1 MIFSLMHFAYMMHPF
16 IGLSLYLNTEIVLSF
31 QDRGK
36 DLKRE
41 YNFWPCAKKTG
52 RALS

>member
-16 IGLSLYLNTEIVLSF
+16 IGLSLYLNAEILLSF

-36 DLKRE
+36 DFEKRVKFLATLQ
-41 YNFWPCAKKTG
+41 NRLG
-52 RALS
+52 RR